1 MITTKIKDIFSNKT
15 LVTFIAG
22 AVFVLFFLKQC
33 NQISNLKQDV
43 KFAQEDADR
52 NLNNFKASQDSVTVL
67 RNNNG
72 DQLAEIRSYEFDLS
86 QLQESQKS
94 LTKKYKKALALN
106 KDLNNVNS
114 LISAELEIKDSI
126 DIKTNTEVIDTTT
139 SRITFNSDKD
149 FGNGNTRILSGFST
163 VKYDFGKFEV
173 LDTKFELK
181 QTLSLMAAI
190 EAGED
195 GADRLKLSTSYPGLE
210 IKDIENINLVNT
222 RLNRK
227 FEKKAGW
234 GIGIGVGYGI
244 NLNNN
249 QVISTGPNIGIGIY
263 WSPKF
268 LRF

>member
-1 MITTKIKDIFSNKT
+1 MKDKIKNILSNKT

-22 AVFVLFFLKQC
+22 ALFVMLFLRQC

-72 DQLAEIRSYEFDLS
+72 DQLAEIRSFEFDLS
-86 QLQESQKS
+86 KIQESQKD
-94 LTKKYKKALALN
+94 LTRRYQKALALN
-106 KDLNNVNS
+106 KDLEQVNS
-114 LISAELEIKDSI
+114 LISAELEIKDSL
-126 DIKTNTEVIDTTT
+126 DVTTNTASIDSVTTK
-139 SRITFNSDKD
+139 INFNSEKD
-149 FGNGNTRILSGFST
+149 FGSGNSRILTGSST
-163 VKYDFGKFEV
+163 VKWDFGQFRV
-173 LDTKFELK
+173 LNTKFELK

-190 EAGED
+190 EEGED
-195 GADRLKLSTSYPGLE
+195 GADRLKLSTSYPGLV

-227 FEKKAGW
+227 AEKKAGW
-234 GIGIGVGYGI
+234 GIGIGLGYGI

-249 QVISTGPNIGIGIY
+249 QVISTGPSIGVGIY